1 MKAQYPPFHQ
11 LNLSEGRKVG
21 RRQNPDEDGSGLR
34 EMAGVMQGSTE
45 KKCTQV
51 CEKGKGH
58 VHSSPLFFGPSCL
71 THCLLG
77 MAVPHRTLQLRQGR
91 AGGNYQFH
99 GFHETQSSTQCL
111 LWQTYFF
118 LSKRSPCSPMIKHVL
133 F

>member
-1 MKAQYPPFHQ
+1 MRAQYPPFHQ

-58 VHSSPLFFGPSCL
+58 VHSSPQTRMPRPLPTWCGCPSQNSP
-71 THCLLG
+71 TE
-77 MAVPHRTLQLRQGR
+77 
-91 AGGNYQFH
+91 AGEG
-99 GFHETQSSTQCL
+99 GGEL
-111 LWQTYFF
+111 PIPW
-118 LSKRSPCSPMIKHVL
+118 LS
-133 F
+133 